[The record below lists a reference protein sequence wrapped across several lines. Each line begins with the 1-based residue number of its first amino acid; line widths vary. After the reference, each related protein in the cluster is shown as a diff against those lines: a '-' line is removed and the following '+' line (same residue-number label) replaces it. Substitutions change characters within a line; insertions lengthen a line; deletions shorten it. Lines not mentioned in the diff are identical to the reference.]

1 VANASSDS
9 FILRLA
15 RKMLPQETRAAVVEA
30 QRKYGLQWPRTG
42 HVKFGDLRRMTPIS
56 RIFGMDRGRP
66 IDRYYIEKFLAEHS
80 SDIKGRAME
89 LGDAT
94 YIKRFGAA
102 VTQIDVLHVVEGNP
116 EATIIA
122 DLTDADHIPSDAFDC
137 IIFTQALQM
146 IYDMRAAMRTL
157 YRILKPGGVLLMT
170 THGTSKIARR
180 LGRDDW
186 GEYWRLTAQGV
197 RALVSDVAP
206 DAELQVQSYGNVLS
220 AAAFLYGLSVE
231 DLKQGELDSDDDDFE
246 VILGARMRKPAEL
259 VNAR

>member
-1 VANASSDS
+1 MANASSDS
-9 FILRLA
+9 LFLRLA
-15 RKMLPQETRAAVVEA
+15 RKMLPKETRSAVVEA

-42 HVKFGDLRRMTPIS
+42 HVRFGDFRRLTPIS

-66 IDRYYIEKFLAEHS
+66 IDRYYIEKFLAANAA
-80 SDIKGRAME
+80 DITGRAME

-94 YIKRFGAA
+94 YIKRFGTD
-102 VTQIDVLHVVEGNP
+102 VTKIDVLHVVAGNP

-122 DLTDADHIPSDAFDC
+122 DLTDADHIPSNAFDC

-146 IYDMRAAMRTL
+146 IYDMKAAMKTL
-157 YRILKPGGVLLMT
+157 YRILKPGGVVLMT

-197 RALVSDVAP
+197 DALVRDVAP
-206 DAELQVQSYGNVLS
+206 DAELALKSYGNVMS
-220 AAAFLYGLSVE
+220 AAAFLFGLSVE
-231 DLKQGELDSDDDDFE
+231 DLKAEELDADDEDFE
-246 VILGARMRKPAEL
+246 VILGARIRKPLA
-259 VNAR
+259 AAQ